1 MKLKLFASLAE
12 DINNGWVWLPESLV
26 GERAVIRIKN
36 KNTGKV
42 VYCEALQIGENYLK
56 RYNTNDRTYPIKE
69 KNTSI
74 VMSEW
79 YRKKLGIAKTQ
90 EEIEFDVAT
99 KDNPWGH
106 LRASL
111 HHPQIV
117 VRLAMEL
124 AIISVVLGVIGAY
137 LGFSGTGK

>member
-1 MKLKLFASLAE
+1 MKLKVFASLAE

-26 GERAVIRIKN
+26 GERTVIRIKN
-36 KNTGKV
+36 KRSGKV
-42 VYCEALQIGENYLK
+42 VYCEALQIGDNYLK
-56 RYNTNDRTYPIKE
+56 RYNTNGRTHQIND
-69 KNTSI
+69 KNASI
-74 VMSEW
+74 TMSEW
-79 YRKKLGIAKTQ
+79 YRKKLGITKTQ
-90 EEIEFDVAT
+90 EEIEFDVVT
-99 KDNPWGH
+99 RDNPWGH

-137 LGFSGTGK
+137 FGICGTGK

>member
-1 MKLKLFASLAE
+1 MKLKVFASLAE

-26 GERAVIRIKN
+26 GERTVIRIKN
-36 KNTGKV
+36 KKSGKV
-42 VYCEALQIGENYLK
+42 AYCEALQIGKNYLK
-56 RYNTNDRTYPIKE
+56 RYNTNDRTHRINDE
-69 KNTSI
+69 KASI
-74 VMSEW
+74 TMSEW
-79 YRKKLGIAKTQ
+79 YRKKLGITNTQ
-90 EEIEFDVAT
+90 EEIEFEVVT
-99 KDNPWGH
+99 RDNPWGH

-137 LGFSGTGK
+137 FGICGTGK

>member
-1 MKLKLFASLAE
+1 MKLKVFASLAE
-12 DINNGWVWLPESLV
+12 DINNGWVWVPESLV
-26 GERAVIRIKN
+26 GERTVIRIEN
-36 KNTGKV
+36 KKSGKV

-56 RYNTNDRTYPIKE
+56 RYNKNNSTYQIHD
-69 KNTSI
+69 KNSSI

-79 YRKKLGIAKTQ
+79 YRKKLGITKTQ
-90 EEIEFDVAT
+90 EEIEFVIVT
-99 KDNPWGH
+99 NDNPWGH

-124 AIISVVLGVIGAY
+124 AIISVVLGAIGAY
-137 LGFSGTGK
+137 LGVFGTGK